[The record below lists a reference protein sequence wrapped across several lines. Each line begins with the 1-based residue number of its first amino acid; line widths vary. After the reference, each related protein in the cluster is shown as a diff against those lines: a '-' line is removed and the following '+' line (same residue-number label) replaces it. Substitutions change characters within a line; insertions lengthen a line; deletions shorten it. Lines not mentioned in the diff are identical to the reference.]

1 MADKLKTESLVNS
14 TLTAVAGLEVGHYT
28 DRANATGCTVILCR
42 QGAVGG
48 VDVRGGSPGTRETD
62 LLRPMHR
69 VDRVHAVVLSGG
81 SAFGLDAASGVVSYL
96 AEQGIGI
103 SVGPAIV
110 PIVSAAILFDLG
122 LVTWRVHPGPK
133 EGRAACL
140 AASAAPVMEGS
151 VGAGTG
157 ATVGKARGLP
167 HAVKGG
173 VGSASRR
180 LPGGAV
186 VAAVVAV
193 NAYGGVVDYR
203 TGRLIAGPRREDGA
217 GFYDTVELL
226 LRGEA
231 SNEDLPLTNTTI
243 GVVATDASLTR
254 EQANFL
260 AQLSH
265 DGLALAIRPC
275 HTMRDGDTMFV
286 MATGRHPSAVG
297 GEDITVLGAAAV
309 EVTAQA
315 VLRAIY
321 AAQGLGGIPAVSE
334 LDHA

>member
-1 MADKLKTESLVNS
+1 
-14 TLTAVAGLEVGHYT
+14 
-28 DRANATGCTVILCR
+28 
-42 QGAVGG
+42 
-48 VDVRGGSPGTRETD
+48 
-62 LLRPMHR
+62 
-69 VDRVHAVVLSGG
+69 
-81 SAFGLDAASGVVSYL
+81 
-96 AEQGIGI
+96 
-103 SVGPAIV
+103 
-110 PIVSAAILFDLG
+110 
-122 LVTWRVHPGPK
+122 
-133 EGRAACL
+133 
-140 AASAAPVMEGS
+140 
-151 VGAGTG
+151 
-157 ATVGKARGLP
+157 VGKARGLLR
-167 HAVKGG
+167 AVKGG
-173 VGSASRR
+173 IGSASQR

-203 TGRLIAGPRREDGA
+203 TGHLIAGPRREDGA

-231 SNEDLPLTNTTI
+231 SNEDLPLANTTI

-275 HTMRDGDTMFV
+275 HTMRDGDAMFA
-286 MATGRHPSAVG
+286 MATGRHPQP
-297 GEDITVLGAAAV
+297 EDITVLGAAAV
-309 EVTAQA
+309 EATAQA

-321 AAQGLGGIPAVSE
+321 SAQGLGGIPAVRE